1 MLEKLCFTSVQP
13 LSQLYDGELEKYHD
27 NFRDLME
34 VIPLYRPDN
43 EESEVEDEED
53 EEDTGHSVGEFKVWK
68 V

>member
-1 MLEKLCFTSVQP
+1 M
-13 LSQLYDGELEKYHD
+13 YDGELEKYHD

-53 EEDTGHSVGEFKVWK
+53 EEDTGHSVGEFKV
-68 V
+68 